1 MFHAKMSRPSQN
13 YGSISNPNPNI
24 GFSGGSSNS
33 TEFNSYC
40 DNVVTN
46 IYTINS
52 SLKTLD
58 NALKV
63 IGTKKDSPGL
73 RNKVHVTQLSTNQIA
88 SVTSKDLNKLKLII
102 AKGDKQK
109 LLQVEKLEGNF
120 KDAINKYYSLQKE
133 LANKQKAHLLVS
145 VSIENETVPSDSEEQ
160 SQAQMVREAAF
171 EQDMLLE
178 RESRIKQIESDILD
192 VNQIMRELG
201 SLVHQQGEVIDTI
214 ENSIDHAVGNVE
226 EGTEELV
233 KASQYQRKYR
243 KRLFI
248 LICVGLVIAS
258 ILVGIL
264 VSELKK

>member
-1 MFHAKMSRPSQN
+1 MSRPPQN
-13 YGSISNPNPNI
+13 YGSINTPNV
-24 GFSGGSSNS
+24 GFSGGSSVS
-33 TEFNSYC
+33 TEFNNYC

-73 RNKVHVTQLSTNQIA
+73 RNKIHVTQLSTNQIA

-145 VSIENETVPSDSEEQ
+145 VSIENENVPSDSEEQ
-160 SQAQMVREAAF
+160 NQAQMLRDAAF

-192 VNQIMRELG
+192 VNQIMRDLG
-201 SLVHQQGEVIDTI
+201 SMVHQQGETIDTI

-226 EGTEELV
+226 EGAEQLV
-233 KASQYQRKYR
+233 KASRYQAKYR
-243 KRLFI
+243 KRLII
-248 LICVGLVIAS
+248 LILVGLVVAS
-258 ILVGIL
+258 ILIGIL